1 MSSPALISLNHCHVA
16 LVARMERAIS
26 ALQSGA
32 RDRGAHTAL
41 WGCSQHGAGGHPL
54 HQPLQEPAWHWGAM
68 GRLMDR
74 VPLPWAPP
82 HTTTTPSVQPRPH
95 LPPSQWEN
103 AAASFPFRSI
113 GVWRT
118 FIKIS
123 LLKGKM
129 GSPFLLPSRAALT
142 PLPSYE
148 NTQER
153 GFFSA

>member
-1 MSSPALISLNHCHVA
+1 MALGCN
-16 LVARMERAIS
+16 
-26 ALQSGA
+26 G
-32 RDRGAHTAL
+32 TAY
-41 WGCSQHGAGGHPL
+41 GQGPPPL
-54 HQPLQEPAWHWGAM
+54 G
-68 GRLMDR
+68 
-74 VPLPWAPP
+74 PP

-95 LPPSQWEN
+95 LPLSQWEN

-129 GSPFLLPSRAALT
+129 GSPFLLPSRAVLT